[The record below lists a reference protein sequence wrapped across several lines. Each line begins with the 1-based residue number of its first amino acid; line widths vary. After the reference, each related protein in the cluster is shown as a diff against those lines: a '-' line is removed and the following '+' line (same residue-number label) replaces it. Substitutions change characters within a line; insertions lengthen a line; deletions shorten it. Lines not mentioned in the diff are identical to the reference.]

1 MSEDEDEHCI
11 TCLRKLKITLGEMP
25 RRLLIVT
32 DKQIKAMTEKI
43 YAEEDGSLTFVLC
56 GELELNVK
64 MDTIWH

>member
-1 MSEDEDEHCI
+1 MSDDEDEHCI
-11 TCLRKLKITLGEMP
+11 ICLKKLKIILGEMP

-64 MDTIWH
+64 MDTVWH

>member
-1 MSEDEDEHCI
+1 M
-11 TCLRKLKITLGEMP
+11 
-25 RRLLIVT
+25 T

-64 MDTIWH
+64 MDTVWH